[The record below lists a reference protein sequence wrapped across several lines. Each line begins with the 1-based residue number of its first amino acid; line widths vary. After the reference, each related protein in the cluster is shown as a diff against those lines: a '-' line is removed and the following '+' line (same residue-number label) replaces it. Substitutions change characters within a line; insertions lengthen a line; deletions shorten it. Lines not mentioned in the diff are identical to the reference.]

1 MKKITGSLFVII
13 FFMTFFYGISVGLY
27 EIFPYEFLD
36 SSKDVL
42 FGKKDIENN
51 QFINQVNV
59 DSLI

>member
-59 DSLI
+59 HIL